1 MAVSNQMIG
10 SICWWCYTA
19 VCLFLTV
26 FIILSFT
33 HCKDVINV
41 AEIPKRDRMLKS
53 NKRTK
58 TRSIQHERTQKKM
71 SNTNLLKNEDK
82 VYLFHM
88 CDLPCNV
95 QSPEN
100 VVRDGIGLRRCKQT
114 ESHLLWNRHWT
125 TINQY
130 MMTTVQPRKQGFNR
144 TVINPCLNRLLIS
157 NSDLHRKSRE
167 GAHGPCI
174 LY

>member
-10 SICWWCYTA
+10 SICWWCYA
-19 VCLFLTV
+19 AFYLFPTV

-33 HCKDVINV
+33 HCKDVRNV
-41 AEIPKRDRMLKS
+41 AD
-53 NKRTK
+53 TK
-58 TRSIQHERTQKKM
+58 TWSDVKIEQKDKDKEYSTWTNTEKM

-82 VYLFHM
+82 VYLFYM

-144 TVINPCLNRLLIS
+144 TVINSCLSKLFIS
-157 NSDLHRKSRE
+157 NNDLHRKSRE